1 MLYRYKKDKKVKKRK
16 NKLERKAEKIREKY
30 RKGEFGGDIN
40 EDEDMGFDEIL
51 DEGEDIEEI
60 GYVSLSDT
68 DNEIE
73 RQGFSVTQEDRE
85 ASSSGDDDK
94 RISKMN
100 EEMEEQYMKKIEE
113 STLKRNIKNKRL
125 DKKVAK
131 KFEEDKDSEE
141 EMEDESEEAEEKND
155 NETDVFINP
164 LKGKIN
170 KILEDEEIPP
180 LEGKS
185 KKRKKPEKDEKSE
198 SEDDEPMG
206 IKKEKSERDLRKEKK
221 KKQRER
227 LEREGK
233 IHNSG
238 FEEVAQEFDENM
250 DSDDIA
256 ETVAIA
262 KMMLRKKNR
271 ESLIDSSYN
280 RYVFD
285 EDKSELPIWFADDEE
300 KYNKAPLPIPK
311 EMIEAEKNRLREFN
325 EKTPKKVLEVR
336 ARKRNKIARKLE
348 KLKQKEIGRASC
360 RERVSPPV

>member
-1 MLYRYKKDKKVKKRK
+1 
-16 NKLERKAEKIREKY
+16 
-30 RKGEFGGDIN
+30 
-40 EDEDMGFDEIL
+40 
-51 DEGEDIEEI
+51 
-60 GYVSLSDT
+60 
-68 DNEIE
+68 
-73 RQGFSVTQEDRE
+73 
-85 ASSSGDDDK
+85 
-94 RISKMN
+94 
-100 EEMEEQYMKKIEE
+100 
-113 STLKRNIKNKRL
+113 
-125 DKKVAK
+125 
-131 KFEEDKDSEE
+131 
-141 EMEDESEEAEEKND
+141 MEDESEEAEEKND

-348 KLKQKEIGRASC
+348 KLKQKAQVIANQDDISEASKFRQIDKMYRKENATKKAEKKYVVINKYKSGKKIRKHGKNVKFVDRKIGRAH
-360 RERVSPPV
+360 V